1 MMFLLTL
8 ASLLNSS
15 NGASTASRSGILEQK
30 YFMPT
35 CEQTPFCNRNLRINS
50 EVMELGLLNDFYY
63 TLDPTS
69 IAVGE
74 GSISGTLNL
83 AC

>member
-1 MMFLLTL
+1 
-8 ASLLNSS
+8 
-15 NGASTASRSGILEQK
+15 
-30 YFMPT
+30 MPS
-35 CEQTPFCNRNLRINS
+35 CEQTPFCNRNLRINN